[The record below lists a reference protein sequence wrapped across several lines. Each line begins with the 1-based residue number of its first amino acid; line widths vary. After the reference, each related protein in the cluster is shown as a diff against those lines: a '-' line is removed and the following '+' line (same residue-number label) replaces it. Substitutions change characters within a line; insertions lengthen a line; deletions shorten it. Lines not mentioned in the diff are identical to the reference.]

1 MTPDYFTPE
10 PQPPRVF
17 FIVYPGPGIKV
28 FSNGQLVI
36 EADLSTQEALAL
48 ISDLAQQVKA

>member
-1 MTPDYFTPE
+1 MTPDYFTPA

-28 FSNGQLVI
+28 FANGQLVI

-48 ISDLAQQVKA
+48 ISDLAQQVKT